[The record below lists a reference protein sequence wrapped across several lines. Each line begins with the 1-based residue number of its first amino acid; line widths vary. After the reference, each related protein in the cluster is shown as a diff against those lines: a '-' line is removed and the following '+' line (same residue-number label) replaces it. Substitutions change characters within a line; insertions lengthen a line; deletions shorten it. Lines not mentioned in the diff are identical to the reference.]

1 MGHPKYQLLAII
13 SGILTILGFSNLII
27 NVHTTKNTKHLTFIW
42 LFLIF
47 LSQILLIVYGILN
60 NIHVIY
66 FQALILVIG
75 LLYILYV
82 KLKYEV
88 NNDVET
94 ELKIKDII

>member
-13 SGILTILGFSNLII
+13 SFILTILGFSNLIV
-27 NVHTTKNTKHLTFIW
+27 NVHTTKYLTFIW
-42 LFLIF
+42 IFLIF
-47 LSQILLIVYGILN
+47 LAQILLIVYGILN

-66 FQALILVIG
+66 FPVLILLIG
-75 LLYILYV
+75 LLYILYI
-82 KLKYEV
+82 KFNYDV